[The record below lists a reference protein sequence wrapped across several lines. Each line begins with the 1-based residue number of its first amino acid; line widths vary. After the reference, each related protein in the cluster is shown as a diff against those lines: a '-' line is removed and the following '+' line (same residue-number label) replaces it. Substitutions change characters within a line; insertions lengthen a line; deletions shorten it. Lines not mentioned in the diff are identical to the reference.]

1 MKLFLCSAVVSLGG
15 REGGPARF
23 LKGEAVIIY
32 STERGSLRLIF
43 YVAPAKIEFPKY
55 YWASP
60 EFRFGTYSVYYNV
73 VVFYSKTKTMKEQ
86 FSTMQWFTLFT

>member
-1 MKLFLCSAVVSLGG
+1 MMWNSLRVSTVPGEPARWCEVKLFLCSAVVSLGG

-43 YVAPAKIEFPKY
+43 YAVPAKIEFPK
-55 YWASP
+55 
-60 EFRFGTYSVYYNV
+60 
-73 VVFYSKTKTMKEQ
+73 
-86 FSTMQWFTLFT
+86 

>member
-1 MKLFLCSAVVSLGG
+1 MVSLGG

-43 YVAPAKIEFPKY
+43 YVVPAKYRISEIM
-55 YWASP
+55 
-60 EFRFGTYSVYYNV
+60 FGVCRVFVLEMYSVYYNE
-73 VVFYSKTKTMKEQ
+73 VVFYCKNKTMNDQ